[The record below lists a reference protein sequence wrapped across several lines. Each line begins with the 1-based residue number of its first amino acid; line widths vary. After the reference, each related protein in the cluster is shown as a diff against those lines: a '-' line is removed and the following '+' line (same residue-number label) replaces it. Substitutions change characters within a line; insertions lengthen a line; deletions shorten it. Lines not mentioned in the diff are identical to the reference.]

1 MGENPI
7 FIMGFFECC
16 CPKDEVV
23 VDLNVSIGGAYL
35 AFLFATLN
43 VDWPLLFWLHYG
55 DMYVV
60 LGASLVHVKL

>member
-1 MGENPI
+1 
-7 FIMGFFECC
+7 MGFLECC

-23 VDLNVSIGGAYL
+23 VDLNMSIGGASL

-43 VDWPLLFWLHYG
+43 VDWPLLFLLHYD

-60 LGASLVHVKL
+60 LGTSLVHAKL